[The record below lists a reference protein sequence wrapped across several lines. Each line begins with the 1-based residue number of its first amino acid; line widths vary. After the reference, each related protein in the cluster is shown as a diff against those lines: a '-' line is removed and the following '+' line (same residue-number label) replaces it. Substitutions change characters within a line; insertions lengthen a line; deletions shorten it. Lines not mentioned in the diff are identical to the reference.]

1 MAGKISALCLMG
13 AVKVVSASIFSPSAT
28 ATEPILLEVSTAN
41 TKGFRAIILVLNN
54 YILRFSSRALLRPQK
69 KHFLDDYFCPSLPRL
84 SSLVDNNLN
93 IIGRG
98 A

>member
-13 AVKVVSASIFSPSAT
+13 AEKVVSASIFSPNAT
-28 ATEPILLEVSTAN
+28 ATEPILLEVSTAK
-41 TKGFRAIILVLNN
+41 TKGFGAIFLVLNS

-69 KHFLDDYFCPSLPRL
+69 KHFLGDYFRPSLPKL
-84 SSLVDNNLN
+84 SSLEDNNLN